1 MRHPATL
8 LLILWFLLGLP
19 SLCLA
24 AEGQAP
30 HPYGAWSLVP
40 PLVAVVLAMVTRR
53 IYLSLLAGVFAG
65 ALITSPGT
73 MLPVD
78 LVKAISDFAEV
89 HLWVTFTGGARLR
102 LFAFVLLMGATIGVI
117 YAGGGMQGLV
127 ALMEPLARSRRS
139 GQLTGWLAGMIIFFD
154 DYANTLLVGNT
165 FRSTFD
171 RLKISREKL
180 SYIVDST
187 SAPVAGLALISTW
200 IAVELEYLQ
209 NGIDQLNEITQQ
221 NLSALDLFIACLPY
235 RFYIIQALIFV
246 PLVAIMGR
254 EFGPMLAAERRRLTE
269 EEQLSPTVGDS
280 DQAELEMRPP
290 SHWANAVVPLV
301 VLLGTVIALIWTTG
315 QQNDVSNYQQQL
327 AEATSNPAT
336 TQADLQAMEAR
347 HLSDMSGWSY
357 PRTVVG
363 AADSS
368 LALQYGGLA
377 GLATAML
384 MVRAGRL
391 LSIDQCWHA
400 ALVGARMMLPA
411 LLILGFASAL
421 SALTT
426 NKSAADETSVAYE
439 FQDHR
444 LYTGD
449 YLVEQLNA
457 LADDPSTT
465 KLLVAGLP
473 TVVFF
478 ISCAVSFSTGTSF
491 GTMGLMVPMAI
502 PLTVATLHAA
512 GREISPDDPILLA
525 SVGAVLAGSIF
536 GDHCSPISDTTILSA
551 QASGCD
557 LMAHV
562 NTQLPYALVTAG
574 VAVMLGTILVGLGVS
589 VWILLPLQTAALIA
603 ILRWVGRKV
612 EE

>member
-1 MRHPATL
+1 MRHPAAL
-8 LLILWFLLGLP
+8 LLVLWFTLGMPGL
-19 SLCLA
+19 SLA
-24 AEGQAP
+24 ADGKGV
-30 HPYGAWSLVP
+30 HPYGFWSLVP
-40 PLVAVVLAMVTRR
+40 PLVAVVLAIATRR

-65 ALITSPGT
+65 ALITSWSAGFPEN
-73 MLPVD
+73 LF
-78 LVKAISDFAEV
+78 KAVTDFAEV
-89 HLWVTFTGGARLR
+89 HLWTTFTGGDRLR
-102 LFAFVLLMGATIGVI
+102 LFAFILFMGATIGVI
-117 YAGGGMQGLV
+117 YAGGGMRGLV

-139 GQLTGWLAGMIIFFD
+139 GQITGWLAGLVIFFD

-200 IAVELEYLQ
+200 IAVELKYLQ
-209 NGIDQLNEITQQ
+209 NGIDQLNAVVGQ

-235 RFYIIQALIFV
+235 RFYVIQALLFV

-254 EFGPMLAAERRRLTE
+254 EFGPMLRAERRRLAQQDHPDE
-269 EEQLSPTVGDS
+269 PVDED
-280 DQAELEMRPP
+280 DQAELEMRAP
-290 SHWANAVVPLV
+290 SHWANAVVPLA
-301 VLLGTVIALIWTTG
+301 VLLSVVVALIWTTG
-315 QQNDVSNYQQQL
+315 ERNAESNQQRQL
-327 AEATSNPAT
+327 ADAIADPAVSEAEI
-336 TQADLQAMEAR
+336 EAIR
-347 HLSDMSGWSY
+347 ARQVRDMSGWSY

-377 GLATAML
+377 GLAAAIL

-391 LSIDQCWHA
+391 LSMDQCWRA

-411 LLILGFASAL
+411 LMILGFASAL

-426 NKSAADETSVAYE
+426 NKSASDEISVAYE

-444 LYTGD
+444 LYTGE

-457 LADDPSTT
+457 LADDPRTT

-473 TVVFF
+473 TAIFL
-478 ISCAVSFSTGTSF
+478 ISCAVSFSTGTSY
-491 GTMGLMVPMAI
+491 GTMGLMVPMVI
-502 PLTVATLHAA
+502 PLTVATLQAA
-512 GREISPDDPILLA
+512 GREITPDDPILLA
-525 SVGAVLAGSIF
+525 SVGAVLAGAIF

-562 NTQLPYALVTAG
+562 NTQLPYALVCAG
-574 VAVMLGTILVGLGVS
+574 VAVLLGTVLVSVVS
-589 VWILLPLQTAALIA
+589 VWILLPLQTVALVA